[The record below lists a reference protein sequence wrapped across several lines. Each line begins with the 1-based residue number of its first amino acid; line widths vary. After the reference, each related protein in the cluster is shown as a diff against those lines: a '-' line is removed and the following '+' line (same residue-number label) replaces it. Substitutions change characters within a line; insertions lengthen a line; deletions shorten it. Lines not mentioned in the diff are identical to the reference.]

1 MEAPPRQV
9 PPLATAAWAAL
20 SATLLA
26 LASVY
31 DLAVSERLA
40 DPSSDWALWF
50 QNFGEIPGY
59 LSAGVGAA
67 ITLATN
73 NPRSANGRLDKLTLL
88 ANVWLL
94 LTLTLS
100 VGATLSK
107 LVARIY
113 SATLVGVLGVLTF
126 AYAGNLWHLVQQA
139 VLPDIRWCL
148 HGVAQVGA
156 HARYLHAEPHSS
168 CPADRSVAI
177 VASTRPIIGAVVLVW
192 LGPARAGQG
201 TLGPGSAI
209 HGVARGLPSHGISE
223 WSLVSAV

>member
-9 PPLATAAWAAL
+9 PPLVATAAWAAL

-126 AYAGNLWHLVQQA
+126 AYAGNL
-139 VLPDIRWCL
+139 
-148 HGVAQVGA
+148 
-156 HARYLHAEPHSS
+156 
-168 CPADRSVAI
+168 
-177 VASTRPIIGAVVLVW
+177 
-192 LGPARAGQG
+192 
-201 TLGPGSAI
+201 
-209 HGVARGLPSHGISE
+209 
-223 WSLVSAV
+223 